1 MEVRIVRSRRRTLGL
16 EVRGETVLVRAP
28 YGLPNTEIQRF
39 LTEHQDWVAKARARQ
54 ADRQARRQP
63 LTGSEIQDL
72 TRQAKAVIPERVRF
86 YAEKLGVTYGK
97 ITIRCQKTRWGSCS
111 SRGDLSF
118 NCTLMKCPLEALDS
132 VVVHELCHRK
142 EMNHSARFYAEV
154 LRVFPDYPKWHR
166 WLKETGSLYLPDG
179 EK

>member
-39 LTEHQDWVAKARARQ
+39 LTEHQDWVAKAWARQ

-72 TRQAKAVIPERVRF
+72 TRKAKAVIPERVRF

-97 ITIRCQKTRWGSCS
+97 ITIRCQKSRWGSCS
-111 SRGDLSF
+111 SRGDLNF
-118 NCTLMKCPLEALDS
+118 NCTLMKCPPEALDS

-166 WLKETGSLYLPDG
+166 WLKETGSLYLPGG

>member
-28 YGLPNTEIQRF
+28 YGLSNTEIQRF

-72 TRQAKAVIPERVRF
+72 TRKAKAVIPERVRF
-86 YAEKLGVTYGK
+86 YTRLGFEKLGEYARYEQTPSV
-97 ITIRCQKTRWGSCS
+97 KT
-111 SRGDLSF
+111 
-118 NCTLMKCPLEALDS
+118 
-132 VVVHELCHRK
+132 
-142 EMNHSARFYAEV
+142 
-154 LRVFPDYPKWHR
+154 
-166 WLKETGSLYLPDG
+166 
-179 EK
+179 

>member
-1 MEVRIVRSRRRTLGL
+1 MEVRIVRSRRRTLSL

-72 TRQAKAVIPERVRF
+72 TRQAKAVIPERDALLCRK
-86 YAEKLGVTYGK
+86 AGRDLRKDHHSLPEKPMGQLLFPGG
-97 ITIRCQKTRWGSCS
+97 
-111 SRGDLSF
+111 F
-118 NCTLMKCPLEALDS
+118 
-132 VVVHELCHRK
+132 EL
-142 EMNHSARFYAEV
+142 
-154 LRVFPDYPKWHR
+154 
-166 WLKETGSLYLPDG
+166 
-179 EK
+179 

>member
-1 MEVRIVRSRRRTLGL
+1 MEVKIVRSRRRTLGL

-28 YGLPNTEIQRF
+28 YGLPNAEIQRF
-39 LTEHQDWVAKARARQ
+39 LMEHQDWLAKALARQ

-63 LTGSEIQDL
+63 LTPEEIQDL

-97 ITIRCQKTRWGSCS
+97 VTIRCQKTRWGSCS

-118 NCTLMKCPLEALDS
+118 NCTLMKCPPGALDS

-154 LRVFPDYPKWHR
+154 LRVFPEYQKWHR
-166 WLKETGSLYLPDG
+166 WLRENGSLYLPGG
-179 EK
+179 E

>member
-72 TRQAKAVIPERVRF
+72 TRKAKAVIPERVRF
-86 YAEKLGVTYGK
+86 YAEKLGVPEDAIVTPELAA
-97 ITIRCQKTRWGSCS
+97 RLLER
-111 SRGDLSF
+111 
-118 NCTLMKCPLEALDS
+118 EALHTR
-132 VVVHELCHRK
+132 VLVNQVETEHELALARELAEHLHCPVAAGALQK
-142 EMNHSARFYAEV
+142 ENV
-154 LRVFPDYPKWHR
+154 ICLC
-166 WLKETGSLYLPDG
+166 
-179 EK
+179 

>member
-1 MEVRIVRSRRRTLGL
+1 MEFKIVRSRRRTLGL

-28 YGLPNTEIQRF
+28 YGLPNAEIQRF
-39 LTEHQDWVAKARARQ
+39 LAEHQDWLAKALARQ

-63 LTGSEIQDL
+63 LTPEEIQDL

-97 ITIRCQKTRWGSCS
+97 VTIRCQKTRWGSCS

-118 NCTLMKCPLEALDS
+118 NCTLMKCPPEALDS
-132 VVVHELCHRK
+132 VVVHELCHLR
-142 EMNHSARFYAEV
+142 EMNHGPGFYALLE
-154 LRVFPDYPKWHR
+154 R
-166 WLKETGSLYLPDG
+166 YLPDWK
-179 EK
+179 ERKKLLN

>member
-28 YGLPNTEIQRF
+28 YGLPNAEIQRF

-72 TRQAKAVIPERVRF
+72 TRKAKAVIPERVRF
-86 YAEKLGVTYGK
+86 YAEKLGVTYGR
-97 ITIRCQKTRWGSCS
+97 ITIRHQKTRWGSCS
-111 SRGDLSF
+111 SSGNLNF
-118 NCTLMKCPLEALDS
+118 NCALMNTTPEIIDY

-142 EMNHSARFYAEV
+142 QMNHSALFWAEV
-154 LRVFPDYPKWHR
+154 EKVLPNYKELRSA
-166 WLKETGSLYLPDG
+166 LKNYRC
-179 EK
+179 

>member
-1 MEVRIVRSRRRTLGL
+1 MEVKIVRSRRRTLGL

-28 YGLPNTEIQRF
+28 YGLPNAEIQRF
-39 LTEHQDWVAKARARQ
+39 LTEHQDWLAKARARQ

-97 ITIRCQKTRWGSCS
+97 VTIRCQKTRWGSCS

-118 NCTLMKCPLEALDS
+118 NCTLMKCPPEALDS

-142 EMNHSARFYAEV
+142 EMNHSPAFYAVVASVMPEYKIYEKW
-154 LRVFPDYPKWHR
+154 LRDNGKTLWQNP
-166 WLKETGSLYLPDG
+166 
-179 EK
+179 